1 MSEPADYV
9 QRPEP
14 LRGYRELTEAEKALV
29 DKIKLAEA
37 DLGQLWAEV
46 RAAEGVDPRMVAHS
60 RTVLQD
66 GFMWLVRSVTRPRDV
81 FMEAVEPRGET
92 G

>member
-1 MSEPADYV
+1 MSESSFV

-14 LRGYRELTEAEKALV
+14 LRGYRALTDAEKALV
-29 DKIKLAEA
+29 DKIKLAEVA
-37 DLGQLWAEV
+37 VGELWAEV
-46 RAAEGVDPRMVAHS
+46 RSADGVDPRMAAHS

-81 FMEAVEPRGET
+81 FAEADDSPRV
-92 G
+92 